1 MLFLVKRPIVEITVS
16 LVETVKLW
24 SEILE
29 ATKINVLYLRIV
41 D

>member
-29 ATKINVLYLRIV
+29 ATKINVPYLRIV